1 MTIDISNNAAR
12 VNYTVAQGATQTSFS
27 VPFEFFNDADLSVYV
42 DDVLKTI
49 TTHYTVSGGDG
60 STGTITMSVTGAS
73 GGSTVVISRSIAI
86 ERTSDF
92 VTGVDINRAALNTQ
106 LDTLTAIAADNK
118 DKASRSISA
127 PNSEVNPQLELPD
140 ADTRKGKLVGFNE
153 TTGNVELSATL
164 ADGNTLASIS
174 GDIATLADIEDGTE
188 ATDAIQ
194 TVAGIS
200 SDVTTVAG
208 ISSNVTTVA
217 GNTTNINTVAGVN
230 SDVTTVAGVS
240 ANVTTVAGIS
250 SDVTTVAADGADIGV
265 VAGISSDVT
274 TVAGV
279 STEIGRLGTADAVSD
294 MNTLGTAAIVADM
307 ETISD
312 NISVVNY
319 VGDVDRM
326 AAIIGVATNTTNI
339 NTVAADGADIG
350 TVATSIASVNT
361 AATNIASIN
370 TNTAN
375 ITDIQNASANAAT
388 ATTQAGIATT
398 KASEASTSATNAATS
413 ETNASTSE
421 ANAATSETNAATSE
435 TNASNSA
442 SSASGSASNALTFSN
457 QAGIYSSNAASSAS
471 SANSSASGASSSASS
486 ASSSASN
493 ASSSASTATAKAVE
507 AASSASAAS
516 VSEVNAASSAT
527 ASQAARDTAE
537 DYKLAAE
544 AAATSATNTASA
556 LAGFDLTAIAKD
568 ITDTAVDV
576 FVYDTSKDSDGGA
589 WRKRTQHTSWYNE
602 TLNTATRG
610 SRKEFPAVAVI
621 VAESNQVTIYDGD
634 DPDLPMWMVFNGSN
648 SQNMIQSSTQSSA
661 SALNSEI
668 SLGSSGNLHRIN
680 FAADIGYA
688 DTHVGRFPYLGNVSD
703 RNGSNGFG
711 TADAAKAIVNATV
724 NDVAMTVLPNAPID
738 AATGLPVP
746 TIAVATDGGVS
757 VITDSGAVYDSDYT
771 DSIRHVAFDGANT
784 LFYTRNASAYLLLMA
799 EPSEYT
805 SGDGFG
811 TGIASTQVGTQEF
824 NLISSRSQTT
834 TAFSDGVVASGGVS
848 STSGPRLLGLY
859 DIDKSNLTNTMAAGI
874 HYDYNTGWMNGDIK
888 GAFLSDTD
896 DTDLVGSGELVTN
909 GTFDTDISGWNDFST
924 GTGSLSWNASGYLDL
939 VSASADDRARAS
951 QAITTVVGKTYVIE
965 FDHLSG
971 TAILIRVGTS
981 EGGTQNVNTSVDTG
995 SYSITFVATAST
1007 SYVSLYGPAALGT
1020 ISVDNISVKLADAD
1034 RSVNNNGLIVN
1045 GTVTKNPVAT
1055 GADLVAYSGF
1065 SASNYLEQPYNSALD
1080 FGTGDFCVMGWF
1092 KLPAGANQYQII
1104 DRKAASG
1111 PAWQVKV
1118 ENTAQKLY
1126 FSITDDF
1133 YTTRDEVLSSSAVDT
1148 DAWTFGCCVRSG
1160 STLYV
1165 YVNGALAGSTAI
1177 TNATGSLSNTSATM
1191 LVGIVSGGS
1200 IPFAGSLA
1208 LWRISATAPTA
1219 EQIAKIYE
1227 DEKVLFQENAQATLY
1242 GSSDAVTALAYDD
1255 TTNILS
1261 VGTSAGRSDFQ
1272 GLRRVNNTTNAVGA
1286 AISAS
1291 NGLIVEE

>member
-1 MTIDISNNAAR
+1 MADKKITELTNITGANLVDADEFVVVDISADETKAI
-12 VNYTVAQGATQTSFS
+12 TLGELKEAF
-27 VPFEFFNDADLSVYV
+27 DAGSGFVRITGDTMTGDLSFGDNDKAIFGAGSDLQIYHDGSNSFIKDLGTGDLLIQASNIQLEDPDGNNYLRGV
-42 DDVLKTI
+42 DGGILQLYHSGGEVMRTASTGVDVTGTVVASDSVQIDSGGTGFLVGGGQTG
-49 TTHYTVSGGDG
+49 TTAIGKLHNSSGLLTLDTDGTRSIKLATGTTQRLRIDGSGGDI
-60 STGTITMSVTGAS
+60 SFYEDTGTTPKMVWKSADERLGIGTSLPSRTLSVNGVAGFGNGTIETIISFSDRGIFGTQSNHALEIRTNGEEAVRIDTSGDLTVKGGRIFVNESDNGNTAIGLTRDADEGYVQVYSAGAITSQIRGNGDSYFNGGNVGIGTSLPSYRLDLGTVSNGTTLFNVTNGSNSNLRFKVEDGVSTIMNTGGSGELAFTS
-73 GGSTVVISRSIAI
+73 GGTT
-86 ERTSDF
+86 ERMRIDSS
-92 VTGVDINRAALNTQ
+92 GNL
-106 LDTLTAIAADNK
+106 
-118 DKASRSISA
+118 
-127 PNSEVNPQLELPD
+127 
-140 ADTRKGKLVGFNE
+140 LVGTTVSALHSSPTESGARLYDGGIVTAGAGTVAYFNRNGAGGDG
-153 TTGNVELSATL
+153 TIIDLRKDGAPVGSIGTL
-164 ADGNTLASIS
+164 ADDLSIGNLDTGLIFQGAGDRIS
-174 GDIATLADIEDGTE
+174 PFNPAT
-188 ATDAIQ
+188 
-194 TVAGIS
+194 
-200 SDVTTVAG
+200 
-208 ISSNVTTVA
+208 
-217 GNTTNINTVAGVN
+217 N
-230 SDVTTVAGVS
+230 SYRD
-240 ANVTTVAGIS
+240 
-250 SDVTTVAADGADIGV
+250 
-265 VAGISSDVT
+265 
-274 TVAGV
+274 
-279 STEIGRLGTADAVSD
+279 
-294 MNTLGTAAIVADM
+294 AAIDLGK
-307 ETISD
+307 D
-312 NISVVNY
+312 
-319 VGDVDRM
+319 DRRFK
-326 AAIIGVATNTTNI
+326 
-339 NTVAADGADIG
+339 DLYLSG
-350 TVATSIASVNT
+350 TVNT
-361 AATNIASIN
+361 
-370 TNTAN
+370 
-375 ITDIQNASANAAT
+375 D
-388 ATTQAGIATT
+388 
-398 KASEASTSATNAATS
+398 
-413 ETNASTSE
+413 
-421 ANAATSETNAATSE
+421 
-435 TNASNSA
+435 
-442 SSASGSASNALTFSN
+442 
-457 QAGIYSSNAASSAS
+457 
-471 SANSSASGASSSASS
+471 
-486 ASSSASN
+486 
-493 ASSSASTATAKAVE
+493 
-507 AASSASAAS
+507 S
-516 VSEVNAASSAT
+516 VS
-527 ASQAARDTAE
+527 
-537 DYKLAAE
+537 
-544 AAATSATNTASA
+544 TASA
-556 LAGFDLTAIAKD
+556 DLTAIAKD
-568 ITDTAVDV
+568 ISDTAVDL

-589 WRKRTQHTSWYNE
+589 WRKRTQGTSWYNE